1 MDKVIQKSKLNH
13 WSLMLSRTVEYALR
27 VIVYLASRSGEPAV
41 TRDIALA
48 TRVPEG
54 YLSKVLQG
62 LSKSG
67 LVRSQRGLHGGS
79 ILGRPQTEMSV
90 YDVIQSVDPIVR
102 ISTCPL
108 GLLTHGTNLCP
119 LHRKLDNAMALME
132 KAFRSTLIV
141 DLQATDG
148 SVTPLCETA
157 ENSKPQNPFVRLRIA
172 GSIAAAPEKASSR
185 KAKTHKK
192 TKA

>member
-1 MDKVIQKSKLNH
+1 MDKVIQKSRPEC
-13 WSLMLSRTVEYALR
+13 WSPMLSRTVEYALR
-27 VIVYLASRSGEPAV
+27 VIVYLASRNGEPAV
-41 TRDIALA
+41 TRDIAVA

-62 LSKSG
+62 LSKAG

-108 GLLTHGTNLCP
+108 GLTTHGVNLCP

-132 KAFRSTLIV
+132 KAFRSTRIV

-148 SVTPLCETA
+148 SVTPLCETSDA
-157 ENSKPQNPFVRLRIA
+157 EKPNNPFVRLRITA
-172 GSIAAAPEKASSR
+172 STTGAAENPPPKSKR
-185 KAKTHKK
+185 GKKAKS
-192 TKA
+192 